1 MKELNLYIPC
11 FSRSHNFCLKDYGYE
26 DEQTEGENE
35 DLNTKVF
42 DTQQQKKKKG
52 RRGQKL

>member
-52 RRGQKL
+52 RRDQKL